1 MASIIGAAIAFAIAG
16 AVTNEV
22 VKRVEPNPQTKYS
35 HARDEEYDNYRS
47 ARDAY
52 ENKLRLY
59 QEGKI
64 KRREDKSNADA
75 VFISNDHLMAK
86 YKGEYVLSHSPPR
99 LSDYVTEPRKS
110 GSNVWVP
117 LSIGV
122 GATVVGGMTLY
133 AIERNGK

>member
-22 VKRVEPNPQTKYS
+22 VKRVETNPATKYS

-52 ENKLRLY
+52 ENKLRLF

-64 KRREDKSNADA
+64 KRRNDKNNADA
-75 VFISNDHLMAK
+75 VFISNDHLMSK
-86 YKGEYVLSHSPPR
+86 YKSEYMLTHRPPR
-99 LSDYVTEPRKS
+99 LTDYISEPRK
-110 GSNVWVP
+110 SNVWVP
-117 LSIGV
+117 LTIGV

-133 AIERNGK
+133 AIESRK

>member
-35 HARDEEYDNYRS
+35 HARDQEYDNYRS

-52 ENKLRLY
+52 EEKLRKY

-75 VFISNDHLMAK
+75 VFISNDKLMAK
-86 YKGEYVLSHSPPR
+86 YRGEFMLAHRPPR
-99 LSDYVTEPRKS
+99 LSDYVTEKKS
-110 GSNVWVP
+110 SGVWEP
-117 LSIGV
+117 LAIGV

-133 AIERNGK
+133 AIEKK